1 MEGTHAKAQTQAR
14 TAGRTLDVERSVE
27 QGGVPG
33 GYPQQPGGI
42 RTPVIDSFSASMVL
56 HHRPRIWRI
65 FPGETA
71 FSGLNRLYIG

>member
-1 MEGTHAKAQTQAR
+1 MEGTHAKAQTHAR

-42 RTPVIDSFSASMVL
+42 RTPVKDSISASRVL
-56 HHRPRIWRI
+56 HHRPHFWR
-65 FPGETA
+65 FLPGETA
-71 FSGLNRLYIG
+71 LSGLNRLYIG